1 MVAEEVVE
9 IPLVK
14 TVVEMVDQVE
24 VNLAVAEVPSVME
37 QPIKVIME
45 EQVLLHLM
53 LLEVAVAEL
62 VQSVKVL
69 QVINNQVVMEEQV

>member
-1 MVAEEVVE
+1 ME

>member
-1 MVAEEVVE
+1 M
-9 IPLVK
+9 
-14 TVVEMVDQVE
+14 
-24 VNLAVAEVPSVME
+24 AVAEVPSVME

-62 VQSVKVL
+62 EKLVKIL
-69 QVINNQVVMEEQV
+69 QVINK